1 MNTQSQPGAQ
11 LSQLR
16 TMMESMSVATLSS
29 IDEHGTLLSSR
40 MSRWEMDD
48 SGALWFLTD
57 LHCLAAAHLPS
68 INLSFADAART
79 RRVSLCGRA
88 EIYPENSSSE
98 YLQGVIW
105 LGRINSPRFIA
116 EAHLSNRALLKFTPQ
131 SAVSWHAQPSLLVR
145 LLALL
150 SSVFG
155 AKTASVKPGVLCV
168 EFPAA
173 WKLDAAESAT

>member
-1 MNTQSQPGAQ
+1 MNTQSQPGAP

-29 IDEHGTLLSSR
+29 IDEQGSLLSSR

-48 SGALWFLTD
+48 CGALWFFTD
-57 LHCLAAAHLPS
+57 PLCLAAAHLPS
-68 INLSFADAART
+68 INLSFADVART

-88 EIYPENSSSE
+88 EIYSEDLSPE
-98 YLQGVIW
+98 YLQGAIW
-105 LGRINSPRFIA
+105 LGRINAPGLIA
-116 EAHLSNRALLKFTPQ
+116 DAHLNNRALLKFTPQ

-155 AKTASVKPGVLCV
+155 AKTTSVKPEILCV
-168 EFPAA
+168 ELPAV